1 MINSSLF
8 LSIKKGRVTLSPREH
23 ISPGLLEYRGD
34 IVGVVGFVRF
44 GEVALTAELR
54 RRCSL
59 AGSQLALQVRV
70 VRAVDEE
77 VGGIEL
83 AAAVSN
89 DRARCTRGINRHH
102 VLVVAGGANHIGL
115 TRRVDTIRVR
125 PFSRC
130 Q

>member
-59 AGSQLALQVRV
+59 AGGQLALQVRV
-70 VRAVDEE
+70 VRAIDEE

-83 AAAVSN
+83 AAAVRDDLAS
-89 DRARCTRGINRHH
+89 RGGCINSHH
-102 VLVVAGGANHIGL
+102 VL
-115 TRRVDTIRVR
+115 
-125 PFSRC
+125 
-130 Q
+130 